1 MYLLVLVIG
10 ICIGVIISSL
20 GFCLFLLSLIPL
32 KEKNEYYERRRKAS
46 IKRTFRKPRY
56 HAGAQSR
63 H

>member
-32 KEKNEYYERRRKAS
+32 KEKNEYYERKRKTS
-46 IKRTFRKPRY
+46 IKRTFRKPGSYARTQ
-56 HAGAQSR
+56 AR